1 MRRINIGNDENNN
14 KDDMKILL
22 RVQGADERFDKY
34 KKRFHL
40 LTTLYGT
47 FAGNA
52 MQLYG
57 AGLVKLDL
65 V

>member
-40 LTTLYGT
+40 PTTLWDICRKR
-47 FAGNA
+47 NA
-52 MQLYG
+52 TIWSWIS
-57 AGLVKLDL
+57 
-65 V
+65 